1 MRGSFVSSKETLGYP
16 LTNLFTE
23 DGVRG
28 FILSG
33 GNLAPEEI
41 RTPAARFVILARTLQ
56 SLRTVTTT
64 KQEWSK
70 NRAKTPN
77 GLRPPITATKPASV
91 TFLEANDRRH

>member
-33 GNLAPEEI
+33 GNLARPK
-41 RTPAARFVILARTLQ
+41 RFELLLPD
-56 SLRTVTTT
+56 S
-64 KQEWSK
+64 
-70 NRAKTPN
+70 
-77 GLRPPITATKPASV
+77 
-91 TFLEANDRRH
+91 